1 MELLILAAAGF
12 AYVVWRIQRVT
23 PIERPP
29 HTTCDACPE
38 PAAVRLSV
46 GHEWVDLCEGHGIP
60 LLTQE
65 LTR

>member
-1 MELLILAAAGF
+1 MELVILALAGF
-12 AYVVWRIQRVT
+12 AYVVWRIQRVA
-23 PIERPP
+23 PVDRPP
-29 HTTCDACPE
+29 HTTCHACPE